1 MEKQK
6 KTPTIYRV
14 KDLAGDERFPDLH
27 PHLPSMPSCCI
38 IVGAIK
44 SAKSN
49 LIVNMLMNPEM
60 YKDRFDKVRVL
71 STTLHMDDKG
81 KLLDKYFDADDHYE
95 DQFIDDIMTN
105 QGQYSKAD
113 RPTYCLVLDDII
125 STEFCKRNN
134 NLAFFITK
142 MRHYIDMCILSVQSI
157 NHIPPLI
164 RAQARDIIIGR
175 QNNHKEVVKLQ
186 EQFSGLL
193 GENGDNKFMELY
205 KRCHQEPFH
214 FMYIKGS
221 ENPAEVYYDFTEKIH
236 PK

>member
-1 MEKQK
+1 MESK
-6 KTPTIYRV
+6 KPPTIYRV

-27 PHLPSMPSCCI
+27 PNLPSMPSCCI

-49 LIVNMLMNPEM
+49 LIVNMLMNPQM

-95 DQFIDDIMTN
+95 DQFIEDIMTN

-125 STEFCKRNN
+125 SNEFCKRNN
-134 NLAFFITK
+134 KLAYFITK

-175 QNNHKEVVKLQ
+175 QNNFKEVVKLQ

-193 GENGDNKFMELY
+193 GENGEAKFMELY
-205 KRCHQEPFH
+205 NRCHKEPFH

-221 ENPAEVYYDFTEKIH
+221 ENPAQVYFDFSEQIY